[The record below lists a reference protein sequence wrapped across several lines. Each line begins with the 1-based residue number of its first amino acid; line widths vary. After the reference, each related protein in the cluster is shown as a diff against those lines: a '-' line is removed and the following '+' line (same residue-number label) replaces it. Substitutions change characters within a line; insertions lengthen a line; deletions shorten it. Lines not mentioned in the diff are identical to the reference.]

1 MLDLMFLFFNEAFGE
16 VFHRKVLVEEKVGFG
31 IVKQILQK
39 LRWEENIIIGFREM
53 NSIKLKGL
61 WGKKREKK
69 QSANEIHCC
78 QQCWRQSCRKHC
90 DVRDSLGFE

>member
-1 MLDLMFLFFNEAFGE
+1 MFLFFNEAFGE

-53 NSIKLKGL
+53 NSIELKGL
-61 WGKKREKK
+61 
-69 QSANEIHCC
+69 
-78 QQCWRQSCRKHC
+78 
-90 DVRDSLGFE
+90 